1 MVAAHMMDPTNLDV
15 LGSLAQSLLRCG
27 QHQEALQ
34 CAEAVLDQVPG
45 HRGTRAGSPGSPWQG
60 APGSPWQG
68 SPGYWSCDAGP
79 EVQQGAHS
87 QGGGSLQHLWLRA
100 QSDAVHQVRCK
111 YYRDVTRPTIA
122 DSRSL
127 TAAPDSA
134 VAANGVSKSTKTIL
148 NKLAPNDVFFFF
160 HSKNFIDFLRREG
173 PEALEKFMSD
183 ERRIKIKLG
192 AACKTFFGP
201 GSKLHK
207 SKARDAF
214 IQIYVNLDNLIFYF
228 WQLVT
233 QHNWCLRCRYL
244 LKEFVC
250 RRMKIELCWKMTEW
264 RLTRSFWRI
273 SKLLWFP

>member
-1 MVAAHMMDPTNLDV
+1 MLCLYTEDMIPLTCMFSFVSWKL
-15 LGSLAQSLLRCG
+15 QSAR
-27 QHQEALQ
+27 
-34 CAEAVLDQVPG
+34 
-45 HRGTRAGSPGSPWQG
+45 TRSS
-60 APGSPWQG
+60 
-68 SPGYWSCDAGP
+68 
-79 EVQQGAHS
+79 H
-87 QGGGSLQHLWLRA
+87 
-100 QSDAVHQVRCK
+100 
-111 YYRDVTRPTIA
+111 
-122 DSRSL
+122 
-127 TAAPDSA
+127 
-134 VAANGVSKSTKTIL
+134 
-148 NKLAPNDVFFFF
+148 
-160 HSKNFIDFLRREG
+160 EG

-201 GSKLHK
+201 GSKLNK

-244 LKEFVC
+244 IKEFVC

-264 RLTRSFWRI
+264 RLIRSFWRI